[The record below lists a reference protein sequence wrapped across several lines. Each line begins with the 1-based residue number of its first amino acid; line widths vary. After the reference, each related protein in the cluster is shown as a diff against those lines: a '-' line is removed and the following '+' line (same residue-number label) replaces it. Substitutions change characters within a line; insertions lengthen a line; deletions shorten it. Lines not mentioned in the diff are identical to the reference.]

1 MKTISFEPDDRLR
14 RGRVAEVACRP
25 GETVSAGKRLL
36 PIEPDPVGSDT
47 PEAIE
52 GDAHG

>member
-1 MKTISFEPDDRLR
+1 MKTTSFEPDDRLR
-14 RGRVAEVACRP
+14 RGRGAEVACRP
-25 GETVSAGKRLL
+25 GGTVSARRRLL

-47 PEAIE
+47 LEAIE